1 MNLVRPITLLHP
13 RATFGTSLSTIP
25 LLLSGYVWFHFDL
38 FTVKLEQEE
47 KIYILEGQKKT
58 REKHKQENTRCSRT
72 RTSFNISVEF
82 KNMR

>member
-47 KIYILEGQKKT
+47 KIYILEGQIKQEKNTNKKT
-58 REKHKQENTRCSRT
+58 QDALVRVHHL
-72 RTSFNISVEF
+72 TSQWNLRI
-82 KNMR
+82 